1 MLNRR
6 VLRVKAMQSLYSYF
20 LLKSS
25 LCDLIEKELVAKYA
39 LNPSLH
45 DFADRGLFETKQNL
59 IKTCFRNK
67 FTDEPLQVLGAL
79 GKEELQEVENSYLN
93 YQKLMNAEIK
103 SIKNTMMSERSRLQ
117 KSYLKILLLPISLAY
132 GDKQDLGRIKSSSV
146 ESSPSGNLS
155 QNRFILNLKEDPNL
169 CELAKKREVDW
180 EAESS
185 VVIQWYKDVLSVD
198 EFIINYQRLK
208 DPSQEQ
214 EFECVQ
220 YLYKKIIFKSEIIG
234 DYFDQHDLRWSENKS
249 IIRSM
254 VLKTLK
260 NFHIENPLE
269 LQPLSYNEDDDFKYV
284 DLLFS
289 KTISR
294 EYELET
300 IISKRVKNWDISRM
314 ALTDLVILK
323 MALAEMM
330 TFPSIPIKVTINE
343 YIEISKNY
351 STPRS
356 KQFVNGILDVLAN
369 ELSSEGIIKKSGR
382 GLIDNK

>member
-25 LCDLIEKELVAKYA
+25 LRDLIEEELVAKYA
-39 LNPSLH
+39 LNPALH
-45 DFADRGLFETKQNL
+45 DFADRKLFETKQNL
-59 IKTCFRNK
+59 IKTYFRNK
-67 FTDEPLQVLGAL
+67 FTDAPIQVLGEL
-79 GKEELQEVENSYLN
+79 GKEELQEVEESYVN
-93 YQKLMNAEIK
+93 YEKMMNAEVK
-103 SIKNTMMSERSRLQ
+103 SIKNTMMSERVKLQ
-117 KSYLKILLLPISLAY
+117 KVYLKILLLPVSLAFRN
-132 GDKQDLGRIKSSSV
+132 KQDLVRIKNSPV
-146 ESSPSGNLS
+146 ESSSSGNLS
-155 QNRFILNLKEDPNL
+155 QNRFILKLKEDSAL
-169 CELAKKREVDW
+169 CELAKKSGVDW
-180 EAESS
+180 EAERST
-185 VVIQWYKDVLSVD
+185 VIQWYKDIVRVD
-198 EFIINYQRLK
+198 QYMKNYQVLK
-208 DPSQEQ
+208 VPSQEQ
-214 EFECVQ
+214 QFECIQ
-220 YLYKKIIFKSEIIG
+220 YLYKKIIFKNEIIG
-234 DYFDQHDLRWSENKS
+234 AYFEKHDLRWNENKP

-289 KTISR
+289 ETTSR
-294 EYELET
+294 EYELEK
-300 IISKRVKNWDISRM
+300 IISKRVKNWDTSRM
-314 ALTDLVILK
+314 AMTDLVILK
-323 MALAEMM
+323 MALVEMM

-382 GLIDNK
+382 GLLDNK

>member
-25 LCDLIEKELVAKYA
+25 FRDLIEEELVAKYA
-39 LNPSLH
+39 LDPALH
-45 DFADRGLFETKQNL
+45 DFADRKLFETKQNL
-59 IKTCFRNK
+59 IKIYFRNK
-67 FTDEPLQVLGAL
+67 FTDGPIKALGAL
-79 GKEELQEVENSYLN
+79 GNEELQEVENSYLD
-93 YQKLMNAEIK
+93 YEKLMNAEVK
-103 SIKNTMMSERSRLQ
+103 SIKNTMMSERAKLQ
-117 KSYLKILLLPISLAY
+117 EAYLKILLLPVSLAFWN
-132 GDKQDLGRIKSSSV
+132 KQDLGRIKSSPL
-146 ESSPSGNLS
+146 ESSSSGNLS
-155 QNRFILNLKEDPNL
+155 QNRFILKLKGDPTL

-180 EAESS
+180 ETESS
-185 VVIQWYKDVLSVD
+185 TVIQWYKDVVSVD
-198 EFIINYQRLK
+198 QYIINYQVLEV
-208 DPSQEQ
+208 PSQEQ
-214 EFECVQ
+214 QFECVQ
-220 YLYKKIIFKSEIIG
+220 YLYKKVIFKSEIIG
-234 DYFDQHDLRWSENKS
+234 AYFDKHDLRWNENKP

-260 NFHIENPLE
+260 NFHTENLLE
-269 LQPLSYNEDDDFKYV
+269 LQPLSYSEDDDFKYV

-289 KTISR
+289 ETMSR

-300 IISKRVKNWDISRM
+300 IISKRVKNWDTSRM
-314 ALTDLVILK
+314 AMTDLVILK

-330 TFPSIPIKVTINE
+330 TFTSIPIKVTINE

-382 GLIDNK
+382 GLLDNK

>member
-6 VLRVKAMQSLYSYF
+6 VLRVKAMRSLYSYF
-20 LLKSS
+20 LVKSS
-25 LCDLIEKELVAKYA
+25 LRDMIEEELIAKFA
-39 LNPSLH
+39 LDPSLH
-45 DFADRGLFETKQNL
+45 DFSDRKLFETKQNL
-59 IKTCFRNK
+59 IKIFFRNK
-67 FTDEPLQVLGAL
+67 FTNEPIQALEAL
-79 GKEELQEVENSYLN
+79 GKEELREVENSYLD
-93 YQKLMNAEIK
+93 YEKLMNAEVK
-103 SIKNTMMSERSRLQ
+103 SIKSTMMSERLRLQ
-117 KSYLKILLLPISLAY
+117 KAYLKILLLPVSLAFSN
-132 GDKQDLGRIKSSSV
+132 KQDLGRIKSSSV
-146 ESSPSGNLS
+146 ESSSSGNLS
-155 QNRFILNLKEDPNL
+155 KNRFILKLKEDSIL

-180 EAESS
+180 ESESS
-185 VVIQWYKDVLSVD
+185 SVTQWYKDVLSVD
-198 EFIINYQRLK
+198 QYIINYQVLK
-208 DPSQEQ
+208 VPSQEQ
-214 EFECVQ
+214 QFECVQ
-220 YLYKKIIFKSEIIG
+220 YLFKKIIFKSEIIG
-234 DYFDQHDLRWSENKS
+234 AYFDKHDLRWNENKP

-289 KTISR
+289 ETMNR
-294 EYELET
+294 DYELEK
-300 IISKRVKNWDISRM
+300 IISKRVKNWDTSRM
-314 ALTDLVILK
+314 AMTDLVILK

-382 GLIDNK
+382 GLLDNK